1 MGGEQRKADTSLRA
15 RANVADTHFI
25 EFAVDQAH
33 AAPLAKLLRELGFA
47 LTGRHRSKAVER
59 WSQGDI
65 NLLINSSDNSFA
77 RSHFMTHG
85 SGVCAIGLQVDDVAD
100 MMIRA
105 EALQATTFR
114 KAVGA
119 GEMTIPA

>member
-1 MGGEQRKADTSLRA
+1 
-15 RANVADTHFI
+15 ANVADTHFI
-25 EFAVDQAH
+25 EFAVDQTH
-33 AAPLAKLLRELGFA
+33 AAPLARLLGQLGFK

-77 RSHFMTHG
+77 KSHYLTHG
-85 SGVCAIGLQVDDVAD
+85 SGVCAIALEVDDVGA
-100 MMIRA
+100 MMSRA

-114 KAVGA
+114 QAVGP
-119 GEMTIPA
+119 G